1 MVAAICVAR
10 GATLAT
16 PDTSDVDGLGL
27 DLIDPW
33 AASG

>member
-1 MVAAICVAR
+1 MAAAICVAR

-16 PDTSDVDGLGL
+16 PDTSDVAGLGL

-33 AASG
+33 VAAG